1 MFICVE
7 KRNENR
13 MTINTSINELKGV
26 GEKRAALYKKIGINT
41 VGDLISH
48 FPRRYIDYSQPV
60 SVDSAVVGEHA
71 VIKAM
76 VVKKNSA
83 ARIRQGL
90 ILYKLFA
97 EDDSGGR
104 FAVIFYNNRFAADAL
119 AEGEEYYFSGKVSG
133 NFTRKEMNSPTVL
146 KASEENLLRPVYP
159 LTEGLTAA
167 MVITNISEILN
178 RADERFFADH
188 LPDNIRLEYSLST
201 LEYAIRSI
209 HFPKDIYDSE
219 VARRRLAFDELLKLQ
234 LGMMMIKNR
243 TKTESGCKMF
253 PENIDMNRMYAA
265 LPFELTNAQKRAV
278 DDIIKDMCGD
288 SPMNR
293 LVQGDVGSG
302 KTAVAAAAAFFT
314 AGNGFQT
321 ALMAPTEILAQQHFR
336 TLSEML
342 EPLGITVCCIT
353 GSMTKKQRALAAE
366 QLSDGSCSVA
376 VGTHALISDTT
387 EFNNLGLVITD
398 EQHRFGVNQRAALAV
413 KGNNPHKLVMSA
425 TPIPR
430 TLALIIYG
438 DLDISVL
445 NELPKGRLK
454 TDTFAVTAKAR
465 ERALGFVKKQLDEG
479 RQGYIV
485 CPMIEECESD
495 LASAKKYAE
504 GLKKTVLAEYR
515 TGLLHGKM
523 SAAEKDKVM
532 SAFKNHELD
541 LLVATTVV
549 EVGVDVP
556 NAAII
561 VIENADRFGLSQL
574 HQLRGR
580 VGRGNYQSY
589 CILIV
594 ESFTEESHQRLEVM
608 AKTSDGFEISEYDLK
623 FRGAGDFF
631 GSRQHGLP
639 DLKIADIA
647 ADRELLADCQRA
659 AKTLLAE
666 SPDLSEFPA
675 LKAEAEALFTQ
686 NNGAVEAL

>member
-1 MFICVE
+1 MT
-7 KRNENR
+7 RN
-13 MTINTSINELKGV
+13 TPISELKGV
-26 GEKRAALYKKIGINT
+26 GEKRAELYKKIGITT
-41 VGDLISH
+41 VGDLIFH
-48 FPRRYIDYSQPV
+48 FPRRYIDYSEPV
-60 SVDSAVVGEHA
+60 PIDSAVVGEHA

-90 ILYKLFA
+90 VLYKLFA
-97 EDDSGGR
+97 EDDNGER
-104 FAVIFYNNRFAADAL
+104 LTIVFYNNRFASDAL
-119 AEGEEYYFSGKVSG
+119 NEGEEYYFSGKISG
-133 NFTRKEMNSPTVL
+133 NITRKEMNSPTVL

-167 MVITNISEILN
+167 MVITNISEILD
-178 RADERFFADH
+178 RADDSFFTDI
-188 LPDNIRLEYSLST
+188 LPDSIRLEYSLST

-209 HFPKDIYDSE
+209 HFPKDGYSSE
-219 VARRRLAFDELLKLQ
+219 TARKRLAFDELLKLQ
-234 LGMMMIKNR
+234 LGMIMIKNR
-243 TKTESGCKMF
+243 AKTESGCKMSS
-253 PENIDMNRMYAA
+253 EKVSMDRLYSS
-265 LPFELTNAQKRAV
+265 LPFELTGAQKRAV
-278 DDIIKDMCGD
+278 GDIIKDMSGT

-302 KTAVAAAAAFFT
+302 KTAVAAAAAYF
-314 AGNGFQT
+314 AAENGFQT
-321 ALMAPTEILAQQHFR
+321 ALMAPTEILAIQHFK

-342 EPLGITVCCIT
+342 EPLGINVCCIT
-353 GSMTKKQRALAAE
+353 GSMTKKQRTIAAE
-366 QLSDGSCSVA
+366 QLADGSCSVA

-387 EFNNLGLVITD
+387 EFENLGLVITD

-413 KGNNPHKLVMSA
+413 KGNDPHKLVMSA

-454 TDTFAVTAKAR
+454 TETFAVTSKLR

-479 RQGYIV
+479 RQAYIV
-485 CPMIEECESD
+485 CPMIEEGESE
-495 LASAKKYAE
+495 LAAAKDYAK
-504 GLKKTVLAEYR
+504 GLEKTVLAEYR

-523 SAAEKDKVM
+523 PAAEKDKVM
-532 SAFKNHELD
+532 AAFKAHELD
-541 LLVATTVV
+541 ILVATTVV

-556 NAAII
+556 NATII

-580 VGRGNYQSY
+580 VGRGKHQSY
-589 CILIV
+589 CVLIAGTV
-594 ESFTEESHQRLEVM
+594 TDESRQRLEIM
-608 AKTSDGFEISEYDLK
+608 TKTSDGFEISEYDLK
-623 FRGAGDFF
+623 MRGAGDFF

-659 AKTLLAE
+659 AKELLEA
-666 SPDLSEFPA
+666 SPDLSEYPA
-675 LKAEAEALFTQ
+675 LKAEVEALFSRNDGAAEAL
-686 NNGAVEAL
+686 

>member
-1 MFICVE
+1 MT
-7 KRNENR
+7 RN
-13 MTINTSINELKGV
+13 TPINQLKGV
-26 GEKRAALYKKIGINT
+26 GEKRAALYKKIGIQT
-41 VGDLISH
+41 VGDLVFH
-48 FPRRYIDYSQPV
+48 FPRRYIDYSEPV
-60 SVDSAVVGEHA
+60 FIDSAAVGEHA

-76 VVKKNSA
+76 VVRKNPA

-90 ILYKLFA
+90 VLYKLFA
-97 EDDSGGR
+97 EDDSGER
-104 FAVIFYNNRFAADAL
+104 ITIVFYNNRFAADAL
-119 AEGEEYYFSGKVSG
+119 HEGEEYYFSGKISG
-133 NFTRKEMNSPTVL
+133 NLTRKEMNSPTVL
-146 KASEENLLRPVYP
+146 KASEKDLLRPVYP

-167 MVITNISEILN
+167 MVTTNILEVLN
-178 RADERFFADH
+178 HAEDSFFADT
-188 LPDNIRLEYSLST
+188 LPDSLRLEYSLST
-201 LEYAIRSI
+201 LEYALKSI
-209 HFPKDIYDSE
+209 HFPKDSHASD
-219 VARRRLAFDELLKLQ
+219 VARRRFAFDELLKLQ

-243 TKTESGCKMF
+243 TRTVTPCKMS
-253 PENIDMNRMYAA
+253 PGNADMNIFFSS
-265 LPFELTNAQKRAV
+265 LPFDLTNAQKRAV
-278 DDIIKDMCGD
+278 ADIIKDMSGS

-302 KTAVAAAAAFFT
+302 KTAVAAAAAYF
-314 AGNGFQT
+314 AAMNGFQT
-321 ALMAPTEILAQQHFR
+321 AFMAPTEILAMQHFS

-342 EPLGITVCCIT
+342 GSLGINVCKIT
-353 GSMTKKQRALAAE
+353 GSMTKKQRTAAAE
-366 QLSDGSCSVA
+366 QLADGSCMVA

-387 EFNNLGLVITD
+387 EFENLGLVITD

-413 KGNNPHKLVMSA
+413 KGNDPHKLVMSA

-454 TDTFAVTAKAR
+454 TETFAVTSKLR

-479 RQGYIV
+479 RQAYIV
-485 CPMIEECESD
+485 CPMIEEGESE
-495 LASAKKYAE
+495 LAAAKGYAE
-504 GLKKTVLAEYR
+504 GLKKTVLGAYR

-523 SAAEKDKVM
+523 PAAEKDRVM
-532 SAFKNHELD
+532 AAFKAHELD

-556 NAAII
+556 NATVI

-580 VGRGNYQSY
+580 VGRGQYQSY
-589 CILIV
+589 CVLIAGTV
-594 ESFTEESHQRLEVM
+594 TDESRQRLEIM
-608 AKTSDGFEISEYDLK
+608 TKTSDGFEISEYDLK
-623 FRGAGDFF
+623 MRGAGDFF

-659 AKTLLAE
+659 ARELLEA
-666 SPDLSEFPA
+666 SPDLSEYPA
-675 LKAEAEALFTQ
+675 LKAETEALFTR
-686 NNGAVEAL
+686 NDGAAEAL